1 MVFVKHGPLVPGQ
14 SALVSSQEV
23 VGTFLHTP
31 VAMAWRVLPTK
42 SLSEIDDP
50 KKCPLVEGSI
60 PGITART
67 RPKRFSMSA
76 LLLTVVDSSDWL
88 FSRMPASEAR
98 RTVFCRMVAC
108 GAGMATY
115 MPISTLPLLPS
126 TVLPTTRGSV
136 APIQML
142 VKVLAPMQVPLLTVS
157 PQAAAVR
164 KQSALVPQARS
175 ESRLQVPAT
184 PNASPGARPLKW
196 SAWCAPTMVFPVMIG
211 RTAPAAVA
219 MPKGS
224 EVRPKSTKFPS
235 TTLSS
240 WRADDPGVRA
250 SSRPGIWMTSPSM
263 QKL

>member
-67 RPKRFSMSA
+67 RPKRFSMNA
-76 LLLTVVDSSDWL
+76 LLRTVVDSRDWL

-98 RTVFCRMVAC
+98 RTVFSMMVAC

-115 MPISTLPLLPS
+115 MPISTLPVLPS

-136 APIQML
+136 APSDL
-142 VKVLAPMQVPLLTVS
+142 SVRVSVLAPPQTPLLTVS
-157 PQAAAVR
+157 PQAGEVR
-164 KQSALVPQARS
+164 KQSALVAQARS
-175 ESRLQVPAT
+175 GSRLQVPAT
-184 PNASPGARPLKW
+184 PNISPGARPLKW
-196 SAWCAPTMVFPVMIG
+196 SAWCAPTIVLPVITG

-219 MPKGS
+219 MP
-224 EVRPKSTKFPS
+224 
-235 TTLSS
+235 
-240 WRADDPGVRA
+240 
-250 SSRPGIWMTSPSM
+250 
-263 QKL
+263 